1 MNNAIIYDAP
11 TTCFVLHPDG
21 LVEVKTCRR
30 DNVNDKLLFAI
41 DRKIC
46 WIK

>member
-1 MNNAIIYDAP
+1 MNNATIYDAP

-21 LVEVKTCRR
+21 LVLVKTCRR
-30 DNVNDKLLFAI
+30 DIKNDKLLFLI

-46 WIK
+46 SIK